1 MTRAPLDRTT
11 ARALDAFA
19 KEIDEIA
26 AARNATRAE
35 VLASLIEGLEER
47 IAEDTAVL
55 ALARRLEAADRM
67 PAETAFEHALD
78 IVSRGGGQRPWRG
91 K

>member
-26 AARNATRAE
+26 VARGATRTE